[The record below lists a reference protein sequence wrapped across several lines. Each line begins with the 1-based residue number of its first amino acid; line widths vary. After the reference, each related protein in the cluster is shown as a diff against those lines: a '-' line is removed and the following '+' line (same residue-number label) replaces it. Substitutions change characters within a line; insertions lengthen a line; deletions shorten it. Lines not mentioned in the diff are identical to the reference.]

1 VPLLVQTAIIQTPP
15 IGFAK
20 NATIDAQNVLN
31 MISLTLLAI
40 YVEEIEKMMPVVV
53 VMMVFTK
60 KKYKV

>member
-1 VPLLVQTAIIQTPP
+1 MPRLVQTAIIQTPSM
-15 IGFAK
+15 GFAK

-31 MISLTLLAI
+31 MISITLLAI
-40 YVEEIEKMMPVVV
+40 YVGEIEKMMPIVV

>member
-1 VPLLVQTAIIQTPP
+1 VPRLVQTAIIQTLPM
-15 IGFAK
+15 GFAI

-31 MISLTLLAI
+31 MISITLLAI
-40 YVEEIEKMMPVVV
+40 YAEEIEIMMQAVV